1 MENIQENFFSKNNI
15 EILNKKLLEQL
26 NAINANGKDKQY
38 IVNTLLKNMKTTWMK
53 IDSAKIN
60 RNNFQ
65 SIFTQFNNLS
75 FKNTYLEL
83 NELIN
88 KKKTQDPSILKFERD
103 FKSNPN
109 NGVTFMERSQ
119 SVMDDNNSLLR
130 NNSVL
135 GPNENYILKNQQV
148 QKTANNFD
156 SGLDNLFRPLINDPP
171 NEPSFN
177 NYQIKKHSADDF
189 QSRLSEI
196 QSSRNQEVP
205 TINKGDREIPDFLK
219 SKNTNVRQDDQ
230 TQNKST
236 NKKPDIEFLDDVNH
250 YDNLYSLDN
259 IDKLLI
265 NDDIEEDTAPF
276 AERLKKL
283 ENERNNIKMPK
294 QSTIDFQSETFK
306 DNFDSL
312 KNYEPTLIN
321 QQDNH
326 HALNKYQEQNEL
338 NKFQEMQKQQELNKY
353 QEMQKQNELNK
364 YQEMQKQNELNKYQ
378 EMQKQ
383 NELNKYQEMQ
393 KQQELNKYQEMQKQQ
408 EKKKL
413 FENYLKEKELEKNE
427 LSNNS
432 QSKTATT
439 HKEIFDQLKKL
450 NKNLLNQVSIL
461 KKELEDIKLDKT
473 TKFDQIKEEIS
484 EEFNKLQE
492 DKQYNDNKI
501 KEIEQLNLLTTNKL
515 NELKIKENEL
525 LIRET
530 EFNKLYSQY
539 SVLLK
544 NKKYQIE
551 ISPDNSISSYRF
563 NLSNQINITGIK
575 LLNYSIPNKKY
586 NIEENINNIFSY
598 MIDNKTYNLNL
609 STGFYTIELLIE
621 KLNENENIKF
631 KLDIFTQKIQI
642 DSENVLKLINTNL
655 SIMLGFKNY
664 ESYSSHILADV
675 IYDLR
680 IDNKVYLYIN
690 NIVSKPFAILN
701 PNNTTTES
709 EFLFEESTQIDFF
722 DIIFKDSKGN
732 NINFYDINHYLNLEV
747 TVVE

>member
-236 NKKPDIEFLDDVNH
+236 NKKPDIEFLDAVNH
-250 YDNLYSLDN
+250 DDNLYSLDN